1 MGMAGAQGEGGGRR
15 TQREAR
21 LANKLRQNLVRR
33 KAKTRAMRD
42 AANAG
47 AGEATTQHHDVRG
60 RSADEC
66 ES

>member
-1 MGMAGAQGEGGGRR
+1 MAGAQGEDGGGRR
-15 TQREAR
+15 TQREVR
-21 LANKLRQNLVRR
+21 LANKLRQNLIRR

-42 AANAG
+42 AAKTEIAPL
-47 AGEATTQHHDVRG
+47 HRDDKG